1 MHGRGGGGSADPCD
15 FSNEQP
21 LIQAGDTFL
30 ADTVSEIMSSKAW
43 GRTRSSSSLGTR
55 SDFTGS
61 PTDFGF
67 GDTRGCCD
75 ANPGGGHVL
84 TIVINGGPNEP
95 QASFTPYSHYS
106 MLRTIEDSWHLG
118 CLAHTCD
125 TTCRR

>member
-1 MHGRGGGGSADPCD
+1 MHGRGGAGSADPCD

-30 ADTVSEIMSSKAW
+30 ADTVGEIMSSKAW
-43 GRTRSSSSLGTR
+43 GPNAVIFVTWEE

-61 PTDFGF
+61 PTGFGF

-75 ANPGGGHVL
+75 ANPGGGRVL

-95 QASFTPYSHYS
+95 QASFTPYNHYS
-106 MLRTIEDSWHLG
+106 MLRTIEDSWH
-118 CLAHTCD
+118 
-125 TTCRR
+125 CRR